1 MRSSFGLAAA
11 LAATPLVS
19 SQNIS
24 SDYTVDLGYAKYR
37 GVLNQSVIQY
47 FGIPYAA
54 PPLGEL
60 RWRAPQDIESHV
72 SNYGSPEVID
82 ATVRAPICVQGAPF
96 WRNNPILNST
106 GSEDCLV
113 LDVLAPPEPVSEY
126 LPVLVQI
133 HGGGYDQ
140 GNSQSNPGYLMVNQS
155 QGSVIYV
162 SIQYRLD
169 AFGFLGSYE
178 IRENGNANVGLLDQ
192 RAALGWVQRNI
203 RAFGGDPARVTIIGG
218 SAGGGSVMTQMIMY
232 GGVSN
237 PPFRA
242 AIAEYPWW
250 QSLKNETI
258 LGTQYRQMLDATNC
272 STLACLRSQESD
284 VLIAAMQTSLDVGYN
299 TQVYGYGDFYYGPS
313 VDGDVI
319 RDLPSNEF
327 KRGHFTKVP
336 LLTNRD
342 GYEGYN
348 YSPKNQTTQE
358 EETADLQLIFPYAKQ
373 SFFNRLYQL
382 YPAEDFNSTLFQR
395 QTIYG
400 DYIIDCPTYYMATA
414 SSDWGQPTYKMIF
427 NAGSQ
432 LHGADG
438 PFLWGPNSTSSNN
451 ATLANIMKDWYL
463 GFVLNLDP
471 NTINN
476 SNTSKPYWPQYQSP
490 GVSNFSIMDVN
501 YTMVGAIPDLDANE
515 RCDFFHGQS
524 YVVRN

>member
-1 MRSSFGLAAA
+1 MMLAAFIGLIA
-11 LAATPLVS
+11 VVS
-19 SQNIS
+19 AQNAS
-24 SDYTVDLGYAKYR
+24 YVVDLGYAQYA
-37 GVLNQSVIQY
+37 GVLNQSVVQY
-47 FGIPYAA
+47 FGIRYAQ

-60 RWRAPQDIESHV
+60 RWRAPLDIEAHGGYDPSV
-72 SNYGSPEVID
+72 VMP
-82 ATVRAPICVQGAPF
+82 ATERGPICVQGTPY
-96 WRNNPILNST
+96 WRPNPALNGT
-106 GSEDCLV
+106 GSEDCLL
-113 LDVLAPPEPVSEY
+113 LDVLVPPNPVSDY

-140 GNSQSNPGYLMVNQS
+140 GNSESNPGYLLVNQS
-155 QGSVIYV
+155 RGSIIYV

-169 AFGFLGSYE
+169 AFGFLSSSE
-178 IRENGNANVGLLDQ
+178 IKENGVANAGLLDQ

-203 RAFGGDPARVTIIGG
+203 RAFGGDPSQVTIIGG
-218 SAGGGSVMTQMIMY
+218 SAGGGSVMDQMILY

-250 QSLKNETI
+250 QSYKNNTI
-258 LGTQYRQMLDATNC
+258 LEAQYREILTATNC
-272 STLACLRSQESD
+272 STLACLRNQSTATIVSG
-284 VLIAAMQTSLDVGYN
+284 MQSSLDVGYLTN
-299 TQVYGYGDFYYGPS
+299 VYGYGDFYYGPA
-313 VDGDVI
+313 VDGYVI

-348 YSPKNQTTQE
+348 YSPKNETTQDQ
-358 EETADLQLIFPYAKQ
+358 ETLDLQIIFPYAKQ
-373 SFFNRLYQL
+373 SFFKRLYQL
-382 YPAEDFNSTLFQR
+382 YPADAFNSTLFQR
-395 QTIYG
+395 QSIYG

-414 SSDWGQPTYKMIF
+414 TSDWGQPTWKMIF

-438 PFLWGPNSTSSNN
+438 PFLWGPQSGVNN
-451 ATLANIMKDWYL
+451 VTLANIMKDWYL
-463 GFVLNLDP
+463 GFIINLDP
-471 NTINN
+471 NTIAY
-476 SNTSKPYWPQYQSP
+476 SNTPKPYWPQYQTPS
-490 GVSNFSIMDVN
+490 GSNFSVMDVN
-501 YTMVGAIPDLDANE
+501 YTMMGVIPDMDANA